1 MREGPQR
8 IIRIN
13 ARSYVMSTGQVKWF
27 NNAKGFG
34 FILPDEGGDDLF
46 AHYSAIG
53 MDGYKTLKAGQ
64 LVSFDTIQGPKG
76 LHAANIRPASES
88 GNNEETSVAPKQED
102 EKFVGGDS
110 ASEEPDDGESADSSE
125 EPAAESADSGEEPAS
140 DDESADSGEEPA
152 DDDESADSGE
162 EPASTDEI

>member
-1 MREGPQR
+1 
-8 IIRIN
+8 
-13 ARSYVMSTGQVKWF
+13 MSTGQVKWF

-110 ASEEPDDGESADSSE
+110 ASEEPDDGESADSGE
-125 EPAAESADSGEEPAS
+125 EPASADESADSGEEPAS

-152 DDDESADSGE
+152 
-162 EPASTDEI
+162 STDEI